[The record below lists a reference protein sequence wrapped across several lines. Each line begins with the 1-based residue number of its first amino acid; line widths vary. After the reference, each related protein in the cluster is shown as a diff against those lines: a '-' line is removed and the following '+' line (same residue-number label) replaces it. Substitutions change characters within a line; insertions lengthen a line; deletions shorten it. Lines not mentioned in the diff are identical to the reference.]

1 MGYQVSARKYR
12 PQRFDE
18 VVGQE
23 HITNTL
29 KNAIKSGR
37 IAHAYLFTGP
47 RGVGKTTTARILA
60 KSINCLN
67 PIDAEPC
74 GKCESCI
81 AIQNS
86 QSMDFIEID
95 AASNRGIDDV
105 RNLRDSVKYAP
116 SQGKYKVYIIDE
128 VHMLTRE
135 SFNAFLKTLE
145 EPPEYVVFI
154 FATTDVHKLLP
165 TVISRCQRYDFRR
178 INLNVIKNLLSEI
191 AQKEN
196 VIIDDKS
203 LTMIAKK
210 SDGGLRDAE
219 SLFDQAVAFCGKE
232 VDFNTVVKI
241 FNFIDEDV
249 YFEISE
255 AILNKNF
262 QTAFDVVKKIYDN
275 GWNFIDFNE
284 GLIEH
289 FRNIMTVI
297 VTKSPELIEA
307 SEISKKNYLKYIE
320 DSSENPEIQFSEG
333 DILRILNFLSK
344 TLQELRF
351 TQNLKVK
358 FEITLCQLIGL
369 ERTLTISQLISSLNN
384 EKELKSNFVKE
395 ETTDKYNNRTNKS
408 FVQEKKVVD
417 TTTIIKESS
426 ESIVR
431 DKNNKQTDLFN
442 FDSIVKKWT
451 GFVDEIKTER
461 SLIFGPL
468 LSKVTPISLE
478 RNNLKISVKDSD
490 GRILFEANKDYF
502 AKKAFEYFGKKLDFS
517 LVSEKSEQTDLIPN
531 DDIVEQKKSLPIYE
545 STINHTKK
553 EANKNS
559 TDNPIINFIVK
570 ELGGEEIL

>member
-559 TDNPIINFIVK
+559 MDNPIINFIVK

>member
-178 INLNVIKNLLSEI
+178 IKLNVIKNLLSEI

-196 VIIDDKS
+196 VNIDDKS

-210 SDGGLRDAE
+210 ADGGLRDAE

-232 VDFNTVVKI
+232 VDFDTVVKI

-249 YFEISE
+249 YFEISD

-262 QTAFDVVKKIYDN
+262 QVAFDVVKKIYDN

-289 FRNIMTVI
+289 FRNIMIAI

-307 SEISKKNYLKYIE
+307 SEISKKNYLKYI
-320 DSSENPEIQFSEG
+320 DNSNENSEIQFSEG

-369 ERTLTISQLISSLNN
+369 EKTSTISQLISSINK
-384 EKELKSNFVKE
+384 EKEQQSNFVKE
-395 ETTDKYNNRTNKS
+395 ETKNKYNDETNKS
-408 FVQEKKVVD
+408 SVQEKRVVD
-417 TTTIIKESS
+417 ATSLIKESS
-426 ESIVR
+426 AIIVK
-431 DKNNKQTDLFN
+431 DNNKQTDLFN
-442 FDSIVKKWT
+442 FDSIVKKWA

-478 RNNLKISVKDSD
+478 KNNLKISVKDSD
-490 GRILFEANKDYF
+490 GKILFEANKDYF

-517 LVSEKSEQTDLIPN
+517 LVSEISEQTDSIPN
-531 DDIVEQKKSLPIYE
+531 DDIVKQKNSSPIQE
-545 STINHTKK
+545 STIIHTKR

-559 TDNPIINFIVK
+559 SDNPIINFILK

>member
-47 RGVGKTTTARILA
+47 RGIGKTTTARILA

-67 PIDAEPC
+67 QIEAEPC
-74 GKCESCI
+74 GECKSCV

-86 QSMDFIEID
+86 LSMDFVEID
-95 AASNRGIDDV
+95 AASNRGIEDV
-105 RNLRDSVKYAP
+105 KNLLESVKYTP

-128 VHMLTRE
+128 VHMLTTP

-154 FATTDVHKLLP
+154 FATTDVHKLPP
-165 TVISRCQRYDFRR
+165 TIISRCQQYDFRR
-178 INLNVIKNLLSEI
+178 IKLNVIKSLLLEI

-196 VIIDDKS
+196 IKIDDKS

-210 SDGGLRDAE
+210 ADGGLRDAE

-232 VDFNTVVKI
+232 VDFDTVVKI

-249 YFEISE
+249 YFEISD

-262 QTAFDVVKKIYDN
+262 QVAFDVVKKIYDN

-307 SEISKKNYLKYIE
+307 SELSKKNYLKYI
-320 DSSENPEIQFSEG
+320 DISSENSENQFSEG

-369 ERTLTISQLISSLNN
+369 EKTSTISQLISSINK
-384 EKELKSNFVKE
+384 EKEQQSNFVKE
-395 ETTDKYNNRTNKS
+395 ETTNKYNNESNKS

-417 TTTIIKESS
+417 AISLIKESS
-426 ESIVR
+426 ATIVK
-431 DKNNKQTDLFN
+431 DNNKQTDLFN

-490 GRILFEANKDYF
+490 GKILFEANKDYF

-517 LVSEKSEQTDLIPN
+517 LVDEVLDQTDLISKN
-531 DDIVEQKKSLPIYE
+531 NIVEQKKSSSIQE
-545 STINHTKK
+545 STINHSERK
-553 EANKNS
+553 ANKNS
-559 TDNPIINFIVK
+559 IDNPIINFIVK